1 MPLPHVQNPSRLRTG
16 LALVVA
22 LLADALQI
30 LLGPLGW
37 GFADEIIDVVAMLLI
52 SLLIGF
58 HPLFVPTFVAEVIPV
73 VDMLPTW
80 TACVTAVVFLKRRKR
95 PTTNPPAAPP
105 TIDV

>member
-1 MPLPHVQNPSRLRTG
+1 
-16 LALVVA
+16 
-22 LLADALQI
+22 
-30 LLGPLGW
+30 
-37 GFADEIIDVVAMLLI
+37 
-52 SLLIGF
+52 LIGF

-95 PTTNPPAAPP
+95 PPTNPPAAPP